1 MEYKRLS
8 ALFLIIGLLA
18 GLAVVASGPAR
29 ADRLKDVSNV
39 LGARPNQLVGYGIVV
54 GLNSTGDGRKAEFT
68 LQSVAAM
75 LRRLGVRVEANK
87 IQVKNA
93 AAVMVTAELP
103 AFVRPGQRIDVLV
116 SSLGDAKSL
125 RGGTLIQTPL
135 IGADRR
141 VYAVAQGAISVG
153 GFSADGK
160 GSSKTQGHPT
170 AGRIPSGALVENEVP
185 TDIMNSGL
193 VQLTLKS
200 ADPATAQRVAEA
212 VNHKLGVNAATAV
225 DPGLVTIK
233 LPKGYGN
240 AVRLLADIG
249 ELDIP
254 IDGPAKIIINERTGT
269 VVVGASVQLRPAAI
283 AHGGLTVEI
292 KESTLVSQPDTPLTI
307 GETIVTNQTTVN
319 AQNAAGE
326 LHLVPGAA
334 TVGDLVNA
342 LNALG
347 VKPADLIVIFQALAA
362 AGALSADVEVQ

>member
-1 MEYKRLS
+1 L
-8 ALFLIIGLLA
+8 GVLLCA
-18 GLAVVASGPAR
+18 VLATTHESR
-29 ADRLKDVSNV
+29 ADRLKDVANV

-54 GLNSTGDGRKAEFT
+54 GLNNTGDGRKAEFT

-75 LRRLGVRVEANK
+75 LRRLGVRVEADK

-135 IGADRR
+135 VGADRR

-170 AGRIPSGALVENEVP
+170 VGRVPSGALVEAEVR
-185 TDIMNSGL
+185 TNISSSGF
-193 VQLTLKS
+193 VQLALKT
-200 ADPATAQRVAEA
+200 ADPMTAQRLVEA
-212 VNHKLGVNAATAV
+212 INGKLGSQAATAV
-225 DPGLVTIK
+225 DPGLVSIK
-233 LPKGYGN
+233 LPEKSGS
-240 AVRLLADIG
+240 VVQLLSEIG
-249 ELDIP
+249 DLNIP
-254 IDGPAKIIINERTGT
+254 TDGPAKVIINERTGT
-269 VVVGASVQLRPAAI
+269 VVVGAAVQLRPAAI

-292 KESTLVSQPDTPLTI
+292 KETTTISQPTTPFTK
-307 GETIVTNQTTVN
+307 GETVVTDQTTVT
-319 AQNAAGE
+319 AQNATGE

-347 VKPADLIVIFQALAA
+347 VRPSDLIVIFQALAA